1 MYADVIVDI
10 SSGQLDKT
18 YQYSIPDTLLSTAV
32 VGAPVVMPF
41 GHGRREGYIVGL
53 SEEPKIEPERIRP
66 ILAVKERGKVIESQ
80 MIELAYFIRENFGA
94 TMNDALRT
102 VLPVKQTVRP
112 LERKT
117 VVLTAAPDAAG
128 DALAAAVRRKH
139 TAKERLLRAFGQEKE
154 LSWETVAGRLAV
166 SQATVR
172 ALEREGIVSV
182 RSETDYRSPIE
193 HILRMHEKKNPEG
206 AARAKEDGLPQA
218 AGGRQNQGKG
228 APAPLNAEQQYIH
241 DRIAQDLSAGVHK
254 TYLIHGV
261 TGSGKTEVYLSVI
274 EEVVRAGKQAIM
286 LIPEIALTYQTLLR
300 FYRRFGNRVSI
311 LNSRMSAGERY
322 DQSLRAERGEID
334 IMIGPRSAL
343 FTPFQRLGLIVLDEE
358 HESSYKS
365 ETPPKYHAREVA
377 IERARL
383 CGASVLLGSAT
394 PSLTAYD
401 RALRGEYT
409 LFTLGRRAVP
419 GSGMP
424 KVFVVDLRAELAAG
438 NRTIFSYELQD
449 KMKRRL
455 EAGQQ
460 TMLFINRRGYAG
472 FVSCRACGHVMKC
485 PHCDISMTEH
495 EGGVLICHYC
505 GERRPKPALCPACGS
520 KYVAGFGTGTQKIE
534 ESVKKMFPGA
544 RVLRMDAD
552 TTRSKESHEEI
563 LAAFSNGGADIL
575 IGTQMIV
582 KGHDFP
588 GVTLVGILAA
598 DLSLNTGD
606 YTAAERT
613 FELLAQAAGRAGR
626 GSIPGE
632 VVIQTYQ
639 PEHYAVTAAAAADYE
654 GFFRQELA
662 YRRALS
668 YPPASHVL
676 AALLFSSREE
686 RACAAAKLLA
696 GAARKFIEEN
706 GRITTVIGPAP
717 ASLAKAKDLYRRVI
731 YFKESD
737 YSLLVALKNFLEG
750 YILYSEQFK
759 NVSVQFDFDPVNG
772 Y

>member
-41 GHGRREGYIVGL
+41 GHRKREGYIVGL

-102 VLPVKQTVRP
+102 VLPVKQAVRQV
-112 LERKT
+112 EKKT
-117 VVLTAAPDAAG
+117 VVLSAASDVAG

-139 TAKERLLRAFGQEKE
+139 VAKERLLRELLRGKALPWEVVAEK
-154 LSWETVAGRLAV
+154 LAV
-166 SQATVR
+166 SPATIR

-182 RSETDYRSPIE
+182 KTETDYRNPIE
-193 HILRMHEKKNPEG
+193 HILRMQAEKKECPNETV
-206 AARAKEDGLPQA
+206 RADEDTGQ
-218 AGGRQNQGKG
+218 AGGD
-228 APAPLNAEQQYIH
+228 ALPPLNAEQQYIH
-241 DRIAQDLSAGVHK
+241 DQIAADMAAGVHK

-274 EEVVRAGKQAIM
+274 EEVVRAGKQVIM

-300 FYRRFGNRVSI
+300 FYHRFGSRVSI

-343 FTPFQRLGLIVLDEE
+343 FTPFRNLGLILLDEE

-365 ETPPKYHAREVA
+365 EMPPKYHAREVA

-383 CGASVLLGSAT
+383 CGASVILGSAT
-394 PSLTAYD
+394 PSLKAYEC
-401 RALRGEYT
+401 ALRGEYT
-409 LFTLGRRAVP
+409 LFTLKKRAVP
-419 GSGMP
+419 GAGMP
-424 KVFVVDLRAELAAG
+424 KVSIVDLRGELAAG
-438 NRTIFSYELQD
+438 NRTIFSYALQE
-449 KMKRRL
+449 KIKERL
-455 EAGQQ
+455 ETGQQ
-460 TMLFINRRGYAG
+460 TMLFLNRRGYAG

-495 EGGVLICHYC
+495 GNGMLVCHYC
-505 GERRPKPALCPACGS
+505 GEQQKKPALCPACGS
-520 KYVAGFGTGTQKIE
+520 KYIAGFGTGTQKIE
-534 ESVKKMFPGA
+534 ESVKNMFPSA

-552 TTRSKESHEEI
+552 TTRKKESYEEI
-563 LAAFSNGGADIL
+563 LSAFSCGEADIL

-588 GVTLVGILAA
+588 NVTLVGILAA

-606 YTAAERT
+606 YRAAERT

-626 GSIPGE
+626 GKIKGE
-632 VVIQTYQ
+632 VLIQTYQ
-639 PEHYAVTAAAAADYE
+639 PEHYAVTMAAAADYE

-662 YRRALS
+662 YRKALS
-668 YPPASHVL
+668 YPPVSHVL
-676 AALLFSSREE
+676 AVLILSAKEE
-686 RACAAAKLLA
+686 RADASASLLA
-696 GAARKFIEEN
+696 GAAGKFIEEN
-706 GRITTVIGPAP
+706 ELKMTVIGPAP
-717 ASLAKAKDLYRRVI
+717 ASLAKANDLYRRMI

-759 NVSVQFDFDPVNG
+759 NASIQFDFDPVNG